1 MSQLVQGREV
11 PKVEVPRERFDLACG
26 ARLIVHRRPGAPVAA
41 VRVHIEGGAI
51 LDPAGKEGV
60 AHLTGA
66 LADQGTS
73 TRSEEDIALLLE
85 PEGGGIRGD
94 AMGLFGAI
102 AGGSWGTLVDVLGD
116 LVADAAFPDERVER
130 QLGRVRS
137 RLTVEADD
145 PRAQGGVLFRRLVYG
160 EDSHLGR
167 MPHGDLGS
175 VSRITAADL
184 RAHRSE
190 HWCGERLIIGVVGD
204 VDPAEARDRVEAAFA
219 AVPRGTAYAWRPTE
233 CPPREAREGSFVR
246 DRNQTHVLLG
256 HLGIPRKHPDYASLV
271 VMDHVLGT
279 GPGFTNRITRV
290 LRDEM
295 GLAYTV
301 HADIHGSAGRNPGV
315 FRAYIG
321 TSPEHVGTAIDG
333 FRREMRRIQDE
344 RVPEGELGVAQS
356 YLVGSFAMGFE
367 RAAQRASYLVSAEI
381 HGFPDDHLQRLPAE
395 FAAVTAEDVQR
406 AAKEHLFPDACV
418 VVRAGGASES

>member
-1 MSQLVQGREV
+1 MSQLAEGREV

-41 VRVHIEGGAI
+41 VRVQIEGGTI

-73 TRSEEDIALLLE
+73 TRSDEDIALLLE
-85 PEGGGIRGD
+85 PEGGGVRGD

-102 AGGSWGTLVDVLGD
+102 AGASWGTLVDVLGE
-116 LVADAAFPDERVER
+116 LVADAAYPDERVER

-137 RLTVEADD
+137 RLTVDADE
-145 PRAQGGVLFRRLVYG
+145 PRSQGGILFRRLVYG
-160 EDSHLGR
+160 ADSHLGR
-167 MPHGDLGS
+167 MPHGDLES

-184 RAHRSE
+184 RAHRAE
-190 HWCGERLIIGVVGD
+190 HWCGERLIIAVVGD
-204 VDPAEARDRVEAAFA
+204 IDPAEAKDRVERAFA
-219 AVPRGTAYAWRPTE
+219 AVPRGTSYEWRPTP
-233 CPPREAREGSFVR
+233 CPPREPREDSFIR
-246 DRNQTHVLLG
+246 DRNQTHVHLG
-256 HLGIPRKHPDYASLV
+256 HLGIPRAHPDYARLV

-279 GPGFTNRITRV
+279 GPGFTNRITRI

-301 HADIHGSAGRNPGV
+301 HAEIHGSAGRNPGA

-321 TSPEHVGTAIDG
+321 TSPENVQTAIDG
-333 FRREMRRIQDE
+333 FRREMHRIRDE
-344 RVPEGELGVAQS
+344 RVPDGELDVAKS

-367 RAAQRASYLVSAEI
+367 RAAQRASYLVSAEL

-395 FAAVTAEDVQR
+395 FAAVTSEDVQR
-406 AAKEHLFPDACV
+406 VAQEHLFPDACV
-418 VVRAGGASES
+418 VVKAGGASEG